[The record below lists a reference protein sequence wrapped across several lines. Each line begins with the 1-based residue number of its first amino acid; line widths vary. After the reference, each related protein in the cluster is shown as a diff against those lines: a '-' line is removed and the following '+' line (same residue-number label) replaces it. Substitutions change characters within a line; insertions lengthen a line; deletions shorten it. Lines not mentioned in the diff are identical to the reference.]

1 MLTLDVDPHVLNSL
15 QAAFPTPADSA
26 ARALGKYV
34 TLLEGMLNESALRAQ
49 PAIQRKLGL
58 FDISLHDLANRG
70 GQIGPRKV
78 RLHAWLRDHGLSL
91 IEPVVPGSK
100 FTGKVSQVKLTKLA
114 TLRAHKGN
122 TLAPRSVP
130 IGTRKPSSPRVVTQD
145 LFAAARD
152 LFDAEPRN
160 QERAKHDLNDDD
172 MALKHAIEVDEESLQ
187 AYIYWL
193 DHSATKMRASD
204 VDTAK
209 LQAEHILATA
219 QRYGGLYP
227 QRPKRS
233 FFGRTYYEGVS
244 IQNVNRELRRAMLGD
259 CVEYDIRSAVIAFK
273 LGFAE
278 EYLQVHGMDAPVEKA
293 FFWSWYY
300 VYHKD
305 EFITDI
311 TREIFW
317 EERELMPKALRL
329 SLTKQAMTALG
340 FGARLTQS
348 GWRDHLGAWTNP
360 AIVNILKKKSCREKF
375 FKFFMVQRFLDEQKI
390 LDDYMMNLM
399 QSQFSEVLE
408 RPQLQTPS
416 GRVSRPKVM
425 ALLYQLSETQAM
437 DVLRSQARALGR
449 TPLASVH
456 DAVYFRQKLGL
467 DNLEAIQSA
476 MQTQTKNPHWRLGQ
490 TVLEGYRFPKPA
502 PPKVDPSEAIW
513 SVDPSTVR
521 NFPWA

>member
-34 TLLEGMLNESALRAQ
+34 QLLERMLYESSLRVQ
-49 PAIQRKLGL
+49 PAVQRKLGL

-70 GQIGPRKV
+70 GQIGPKKV
-78 RLHAWLRDHGLSL
+78 RVHAWLKAQGLSL
-91 IEPVVPGSK
+91 VEAVVPGSK
-100 FTGKVSQVKLTKLA
+100 FTGKISQVKLSKWVSLKASAVIPTTADRFLSK
-114 TLRAHKGN
+114 
-122 TLAPRSVP
+122 
-130 IGTRKPSSPRVVTQD
+130 RKPSSPSVVTQD
-145 LFAAARD
+145 LFAAAQD
-152 LFDAEPRN
+152 LFDQEASN
-160 QERAKHDLNDDD
+160 QARAKHDLIDDE
-172 MALKHAIEVDEESLQ
+172 MALKHAVEVDEASLQ

-193 DHSATKMRASD
+193 DHSATKMSASERE
-204 VDTAK
+204 TAR
-209 LQAEHILATA
+209 LQAEHVLATA

-244 IQNVNRELRRAMLGD
+244 VQNVNRELRRAMLGD

-278 EYLQVHGMDAPVEKA
+278 EYLQVHGIDAPVEKA

-375 FKFFMVQRFLDEQKI
+375 FKFFMVQRFLNEQKV

-399 QSQFSEVLE
+399 QSLFSEVLE
-408 RPQLQTPS
+408 HPQLQTPS

-425 ALLYQLSETQAM
+425 ALLYQFSETQAM
-437 DVLRSQARALGR
+437 DVLRAQARALGR

-456 DAVYFRQKLGL
+456 DAVYFRQRLGL

-476 MQTQTKNPHWRLGQ
+476 MQAQTKNPHWRLGQ